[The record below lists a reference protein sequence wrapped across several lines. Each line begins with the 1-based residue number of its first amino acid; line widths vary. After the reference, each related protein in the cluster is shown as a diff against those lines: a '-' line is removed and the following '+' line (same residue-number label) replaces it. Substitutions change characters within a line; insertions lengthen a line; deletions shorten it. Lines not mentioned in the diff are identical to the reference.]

1 MFKPK
6 SDLHD
11 TNCLKTWIVHF
22 GTKVHP
28 APTPNQSV
36 LSVVNRKAPQTTY
49 FRILKMLVKLKPIF
63 TKKSQV
69 ITNQW

>member
-1 MFKPK
+1 MVNECRTNLKMIFEPI

-28 APTPNQSV
+28 APTTNQSV
-36 LSVVNRKAPQTTY
+36 LSVVYRKAPQELLISEY
-49 FRILKMLVKLKPIF
+49 SKC
-63 TKKSQV
+63 
-69 ITNQW
+69 

>member
-1 MFKPK
+1 MIFEPM

-36 LSVVNRKAPQTTY
+36 LSVVYRKAPQELLISEY
-49 FRILKMLVKLKPIF
+49 SKC
-63 TKKSQV
+63 
-69 ITNQW
+69 